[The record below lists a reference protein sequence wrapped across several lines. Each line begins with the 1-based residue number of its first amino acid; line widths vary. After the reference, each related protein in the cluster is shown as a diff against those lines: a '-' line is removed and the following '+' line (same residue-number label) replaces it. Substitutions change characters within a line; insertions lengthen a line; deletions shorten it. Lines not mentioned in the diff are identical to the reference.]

1 MYNAEMIIFIMLSM
15 TAVASI
21 IHPELV
27 DALPLSHYQSVYSQ
41 EAPISNSLIHNSAI
55 PSETSIGLTQGDSDI
70 TSMYSGLPA
79 ENRSNLVA
87 KLIADLVENNLKQ
100 AANTLLITSLDP
112 RVEAAQYASNISE
125 RYMGIPK
132 DLDTEKRDI
141 AKQILSLNKDFGS
154 VYFLL
159 PNGDVYLGE
168 PYAGQEQLPRLNF
181 ADRDWYKGIFAIT
194 NNISREYSVQGSS
207 PENSSTNAS
216 GAVIPALP
224 YYISAVFQSAAIHVP
239 ATGIAVPVYDKNA
252 SGIIESNGNYGSTA
266 NSSTEENSVNTIT
279 DKLSGYWVGVLN
291 LNETRTNIDQL
302 NLMNQNLRAVVV
314 DHNGTAI
321 IDTLQNKTSQ
331 RTGIDI
337 LKGNSSSQTNL
348 IDLQGVKLGLNGET
362 GSIVENINGTSAR
375 ISFQPIEA
383 FPHTWATILI
393 DSNSDKS

>member
-1 MYNAEMIIFIMLSM
+1 MYDAEMIIFIMISM
-15 TAVASI
+15 TTVASL

-27 DALPLSHYQSVYSQ
+27 DALPLSHYQLVYSQ
-41 EAPISNSLIHNSAI
+41 EAPISNSLIHKSTI
-55 PSETSIGLTQGDSDI
+55 PNETSIGLTQGDSNI
-70 TSMYSGLPA
+70 TSMDSDLPA

-112 RVEAAQYASNISE
+112 RVQAAQYASNISE

-159 PNGDVYLGE
+159 LNGDVYLGE

-207 PENSSTNAS
+207 PGNSSTNAS
-216 GAVIPALP
+216 GAVMPALP

-239 ATGIAVPVYDKNA
+239 ATGIAVPVYDA

-266 NSSTEENSVNTIT
+266 NSSTVENSVNTIT

-291 LNETRTNIDQL
+291 LNETRTHIDQL
-302 NLMNQNLRAVVV
+302 DLKSQNLRAVVV

-331 RTGIDI
+331 RAGIDI
-337 LKGNSSSQTNL
+337 LKGNTLSQTNL

-362 GSIVENINGTSAR
+362 GSIVENMNGTSAR
-375 ISFQPIEA
+375 ISFHPIEA
-383 FPHTWATILI
+383 SPHTWTAILI
-393 DSNSDKS
+393 DSNSDKP